1 MHNEILNLL
10 ADLDLETLSCDP
22 ETVEGRARLREIENE
37 MWHLESQL
45 AELNHMEWLETT
57 WG

>member
-10 ADLDLETLSCDP
+10 ADLDEETLACDP
-22 ETVEGRARLREIENE
+22 ETVEGRARLREIDNE

-45 AELNHMEWLETT
+45 AELNHMEWQETT

>member
-37 MWHLESQL
+37 MWHLETQL

-57 WG
+57 

>member
-10 ADLDLETLSCDP
+10 ADLDEETLACDP
-22 ETVEGRARLREIENE
+22 ETVEGRARLREIDEQ
-37 MWHLESQL
+37 MFDLESQL
-45 AELNHMEWLETT
+45 AELSHMEWRETT